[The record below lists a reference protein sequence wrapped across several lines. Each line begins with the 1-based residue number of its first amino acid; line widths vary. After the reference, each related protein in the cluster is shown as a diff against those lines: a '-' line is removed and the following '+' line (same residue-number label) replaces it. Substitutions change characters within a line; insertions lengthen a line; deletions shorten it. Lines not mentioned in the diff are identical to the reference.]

1 MHTWYMWLSH
11 RRRRPGRSG
20 GTGCSPRVSVCGRVL
35 CVVGCCVWSGAVCGR
50 VLCVVGCS
58 PHVCVVRRHWLRVCV
73 WTLPT
78 PLCARALADT
88 VGCLYPRRRP
98 CLRRSWG
105 LVAELK
111 RYARWAP
118 CAVGRLVSRASAT
131 VPAGLIQTSAN
142 GPAGVWTSKLT
153 AQPAC
158 GPASV
163 P

>member
-73 WTLPT
+73 DPADALVCACSCRYCRLLISTTAALPA
-78 PLCARALADT
+78 PLMGSSCGVEAL
-88 VGCLYPRRRP
+88 
-98 CLRRSWG
+98 
-105 LVAELK
+105 
-111 RYARWAP
+111 
-118 CAVGRLVSRASAT
+118 CAVGATRGGPPGLARLGDGASWLDT
-131 VPAGLIQTSAN
+131 DQR
-142 GPAGVWTSKLT
+142 
-153 AQPAC
+153 
-158 GPASV
+158 
-163 P
+163 